1 MSSTIIFAAMHA
13 GAETTYLQW
22 LVWFSWVIPLNMLGG
37 LLILTLPRLVRT
49 WELLTAE
56 RAEQRR

>member
-1 MSSTIIFAAMHA
+1 MHA